1 MKGFLNIPLS
11 ASTTLSLEEEVGVT
25 EDVTDEGGTKEIE
38 EFNATGS
45 VSSPMTYPMIATP
58 PRNKAEHTV
67 TIIAALVSLL
77 NALILEISFF
87 ILITSLRSVVQDC
100 LLYTNEN
107 VKYNTYM
114 IKPYKKSYDYSYTL
128 GYFPTFEMLNNQP
141 DLLRVVYASNDAV
154 GSEGFKKLQSLVL
167 ADKIIISDNALNKLS
182 DKGNDYVIGVFS
194 KKENELDKDA
204 NHVVLVNPSDMGNLG
219 NIMRSMVAFNYKNL
233 AIITPGADEFNPKTV
248 RASMGA
254 IFRINIEKFSSFDE
268 YLNKYKRPYVPFM
281 LQATKGLK
289 DMNKYD
295 SYYALC
301 FGNEATG
308 LPIEML
314 NADAVKI
321 EQSDEVDSLNLTT
334 AVAIALYEANRI
346 NS

>member
-1 MKGFLNIPLS
+1 
-11 ASTTLSLEEEVGVT
+11 
-25 EDVTDEGGTKEIE
+25 
-38 EFNATGS
+38 
-45 VSSPMTYPMIATP
+45 
-58 PRNKAEHTV
+58 
-67 TIIAALVSLL
+67 
-77 NALILEISFF
+77 
-87 ILITSLRSVVQDC
+87 
-100 LLYTNEN
+100 
-107 VKYNTYM
+107 M

-141 DLLRVVYASNDAV
+141 DLLRVIYASTEAV
-154 GSEGFKKLQSLVL
+154 GSEGFKKIQSLVRH
-167 ADKIIISDNALNKLS
+167 DKIIVSDKTVIKLS
-182 DKGNDYVIGVFS
+182 DKGNDYVIGVFT
-194 KKENELDKDA
+194 KKDSELDKDDD
-204 NHVVLVNPSDMGNLG
+204 HVVLVNPSDMGNLG
-219 NIMRSMVAFNYKNL
+219 NIMRSMVAFNFKNL

-254 IFRINIEKFSSFDE
+254 IFRIKIEKFSSFEE
-268 YLNKYKRPYVPFM
+268 YLNKYKRPYVSFM

-289 DMNKYD
+289 NISKYD
-295 SYYALC
+295 TNYALC

-334 AVAIALYEANRI
+334 AVAIALYEARRI